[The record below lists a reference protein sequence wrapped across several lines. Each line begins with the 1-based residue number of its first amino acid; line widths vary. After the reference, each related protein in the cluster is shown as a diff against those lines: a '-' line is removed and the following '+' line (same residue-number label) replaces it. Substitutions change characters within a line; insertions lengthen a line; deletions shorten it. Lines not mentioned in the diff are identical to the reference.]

1 MNVWKSCNEQV
12 WSPRAFHCKKSPF
25 WCMHC
30 ALQHWTCML
39 CSNFVLCSTENDNN
53 KSCKRQ
59 KARLSRTAESS
70 FFFPRRD
77 VGNLGPTDQQAS
89 LNQLD
94 QQAGHQ
100 PDQPA
105 RKKNKGPAAG
115 QFHLFW
121 NCCETEL
128 AFFDAHPA
136 ARWFPAAWSRFFFP
150 MFCVFFVWDFLLFF
164 SCAYSAL
171 SSVFFF
177 STCAS
182 SARVLLQHVRFYSA
196 TLLQRGAACQQSWT
210 CLCSVI

>member
-1 MNVWKSCNEQV
+1 
-12 WSPRAFHCKKSPF
+12 
-25 WCMHC
+25 MHC

-105 RKKNKGPAAG
+105 RKKNKGPASWSVPS
-115 QFHLFW
+115 FLKLLW
-121 NCCETEL
+121 NRVGILWCTSCSSL
-128 AFFDAHPA
+128 ISCSLISFFSQC
-136 ARWFPAAWSRFFFP
+136 F
-150 MFCVFFVWDFLLFF
+150 VFFLFGIFCFF
-164 SCAYSAL
+164 SVVLIQHSPLCS
-171 SSVFFF
+171 
-177 STCAS
+177 S
-182 SARVLLQHVRFYSA
+182 SARVLLQHACFFSTCASTARRFF
-196 TLLQRGAACQQSWT
+196 
-210 CLCSVI
+210 SVGRHANKVGHAYAVWFS

>member
-1 MNVWKSCNEQV
+1 
-12 WSPRAFHCKKSPF
+12 
-25 WCMHC
+25 MHC

-77 VGNLGPTDQQAS
+77 VGNLGPTDQQAG

-105 RKKNKGPAAG
+105 RKKK
-115 QFHLFW
+115 QRTSKLVSSIFS
-121 NCCETEL
+121 ETAVKQSWHSL
-128 AFFDAHPA
+128 MHILQLVDFLQLDLVFFPNVLCFFCLGFFAFFQL
-136 ARWFPAAWSRFFFP
+136 
-150 MFCVFFVWDFLLFF
+150 CL
-164 SCAYSAL
+164 
-171 SSVFFF
+171 F
-177 STCAS
+177 STLLC
-182 SARVLLQHVRFYSA
+182 VLLQHVCFFSTRASSA
-196 TLLQRGAACQQSWT
+196 RALLQRDASSAWGGMPTKLDMPMQCDLVKVQTINIWI
-210 CLCSVI
+210 LVY

>member
-1 MNVWKSCNEQV
+1 
-12 WSPRAFHCKKSPF
+12 
-25 WCMHC
+25 
-30 ALQHWTCML
+30 ML
-39 CSNFVLCSTENDNN
+39 CSNFVLCSTENENN

-77 VGNLGPTDQQAS
+77 VGNLGPTDQQAG

-105 RKKNKGPAAG
+105 RKKK
-115 QFHLFW
+115 QRTSKLVSSIFS
-121 NCCETEL
+121 ETAVKQSWHSL
-128 AFFDAHPA
+128 MHILQLVDFLQLDL
-136 ARWFPAAWSRFFFP
+136 
-150 MFCVFFVWDFLLFF
+150 VFFSQCFVFFLFGIFLLFF

>member
-1 MNVWKSCNEQV
+1 
-12 WSPRAFHCKKSPF
+12 
-25 WCMHC
+25 MHC

-77 VGNLGPTDQQAS
+77 VGNLGPTDQQAG

-105 RKKNKGPAAG
+105 RKKK
-115 QFHLFW
+115 QRTSKLVSSIFS
-121 NCCETEL
+121 ETAVKQSWHSL
-128 AFFDAHPA
+128 MHILQLVDFLQLDLV
-136 ARWFPAAWSRFFFP
+136 FFP
-150 MFCVFFVWDFLLFF
+150 MFCVFFFWDFLLFF